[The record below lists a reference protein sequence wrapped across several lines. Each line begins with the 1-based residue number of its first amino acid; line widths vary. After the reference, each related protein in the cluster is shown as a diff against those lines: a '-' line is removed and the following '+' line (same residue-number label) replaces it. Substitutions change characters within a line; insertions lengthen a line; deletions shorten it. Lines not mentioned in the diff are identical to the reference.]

1 MTPDRF
7 FSLMLLLGSRDA
19 VTTQEL
25 ASALGVSL
33 RTITRDLNWLRD
45 AGLPVTAQRGRLGGV
60 TMLPGAGPDLTR
72 LTPGERDQLSLTG
85 LDEKQRAELDASAE
99 SRRALAKIMAAP
111 SRRGQ
116 ELLPL
121 TDVVHVDSRPW
132 LQARALGPTPT
143 PASLIGPVR
152 RGRRLRIAYDS
163 PRASGPRE
171 SCPRDL
177 VVDPYGLLAKA
188 GIWYLVADRA
198 RVPRMYRLERI
209 TAWTE
214 VDRPRRIREGQ
225 TLATVAA
232 ALMDQWEHEHATEVS
247 ATIDRTQIVR
257 AQRIFGQRLVRDDHE
272 GHDHEEHDRE
282 ESATG
287 PGVRVTIRFLRLE
300 DVRALL
306 PFGSAI
312 TVHGPAEARAHL
324 HHLAT
329 DLAHHY
335 AREEPEQRPGAA
347 PPRGDTAPGK
357 ATTRRVGRAVR

>member
-1 MTPDRF
+1 VTPDRF
-7 FSLMLLLGSRDA
+7 FSLMLLLESRDA

-60 TMLPGAGPDLTR
+60 TMLPGSGLDLTR
-72 LTPGERDQLSLTG
+72 LTPGERDHLSLTG
-85 LDEKQRAELDASAE
+85 LDEKQRAELDASVE
-99 SRRALAKIMAAP
+99 SRRALSKLAAAQP
-111 SRRGQ
+111 RRVHE

-132 LQARALGPTPT
+132 RQARASGPT
-143 PASLIGPVR
+143 PASLIGAVR
-152 RGRRLRIAYDS
+152 RGRRLRIEYDS
-163 PRASGPRE
+163 PRESG
-171 SCPRDL
+171 PRDL
-177 VVDPYGLLAKA
+177 VVDPYGLFAKA

-209 TAWTE
+209 TTWKE
-214 VDRPRRIREGQ
+214 VDRPRRIRESQ

-232 ALMDQWEHEHATEVS
+232 ALVDQWEHNHAIEVS
-247 ATIDRTQIVR
+247 ATIDRTQIER
-257 AQRIFGQRLVRDDHE
+257 AQRIFGRRLVPD
-272 GHDHEEHDRE
+272 GHDHDHGHDQDQDQDHE

-287 PGVRVTIRFLRLE
+287 RKVTIRFLHLE

-312 TVHGPAEARAHL
+312 TVHGPTEARAHL
-324 HHLAT
+324 RDLAT
-329 DLAHHY
+329 DLAQHY
-335 AREEPEQRPGAA
+335 APSPT
-347 PPRGDTAPGK
+347 P
-357 ATTRRVGRAVR
+357 

>member
-7 FSLMLLLGSRDA
+7 FSLMLLLTSRNA

-60 TMLPGAGPDLTR
+60 TMLPGSGLDLTR
-72 LTPGERDQLSLTG
+72 LTPGERDQLSLAG
-85 LDEKQRAELDASAE
+85 LDEKQRAELNASVE
-99 SRRALAKIMAAP
+99 SRRALSKIVATQ
-111 SRRGQ
+111 SRR

-132 LQARALGPTPT
+132 LQARTSGTT

-152 RGRRLRIAYDS
+152 RGRQLRIEYDS
-163 PRASGPRE
+163 SRE
-171 SCPRDL
+171 SCSRVL

-188 GIWYLVADRA
+188 GIWYLVADCARA
-198 RVPRMYRLERI
+198 PRMYRLERI
-209 TAWTE
+209 TAWKE
-214 VDRPRRIREGQ
+214 VDQPRRIRENQ

-232 ALMDQWEHEHATEVS
+232 ALVDQWEHDHAIEVS
-247 ATIDRTQIVR
+247 ATIDQTQIER
-257 AQRIFGQRLVRDDHE
+257 ARRILGQRLVQDDH
-272 GHDHEEHDRE
+272 E

-287 PGVRVTIRFLRLE
+287 HKVRIRFLHLE
-300 DVRALL
+300 DVRTLL

-312 TVHGPAEARAHL
+312 TVHGPTEARAHL
-324 HHLAT
+324 SDLAT
-329 DLAHHY
+329 NLAHHY
-335 AREEPEQRPGAA
+335 APSP
-347 PPRGDTAPGK
+347 TS
-357 ATTRRVGRAVR
+357 

>member
-7 FSLMLLLGSRDA
+7 FSLMLLLASRNA

-60 TMLPGAGPDLTR
+60 TMLPGSGLDLTR
-72 LTPGERDQLSLTG
+72 LTPGERDHLSLTG
-85 LDEKQRAELDASAE
+85 LDEKQRAELNASVE
-99 SRRALAKIMAAP
+99 SRRALSKIAAAQ
-111 SRRGQ
+111 SRRVH

-132 LQARALGPTPT
+132 LQAHPSGTT
-143 PASLIGPVR
+143 PAALIGAVR
-152 RGRRLRIAYDS
+152 RGRRLRIEYDS
-163 PRASGPRE
+163 PRAS
-171 SCPRDL
+171 CPRHL
-177 VVDPYGLLAKA
+177 VVDPYGLFAKA
-188 GIWYLVADRA
+188 GTWYLVADRA
-198 RVPRMYRLERI
+198 GVPRMYRLERI
-209 TAWTE
+209 TTWKD
-214 VDRPRRIREGQ
+214 VDQPRRIREDQ

-232 ALMDQWEHEHATEVS
+232 ALTDQWEHDHVIEVS
-247 ATIDRTQIVR
+247 ATIDQTQIER

-272 GHDHEEHDRE
+272 D
-282 ESATG
+282 SATG
-287 PGVRVTIRFLRLE
+287 HKVTIRFLHLE

-312 TVHGPAEARAHL
+312 TVHGPTEARAHL
-324 HHLAT
+324 SDLAT

-335 AREEPEQRPGAA
+335 APSP
-347 PPRGDTAPGK
+347 TS
-357 ATTRRVGRAVR
+357 

>member
-7 FSLMLLLGSRDA
+7 FSLMLLLESRDG

-60 TMLPGAGPDLTR
+60 TLLPGAGLDLMR
-72 LTPGERDQLSLTG
+72 LTPGERDHLSLTG
-85 LDEKQRAELDASAE
+85 LDDKQRAELDASVE
-99 SRRALAKIMAAP
+99 SRRALSKIVATQ
-111 SRRGQ
+111 SRRGHD
-116 ELLPL
+116 LLPL

-132 LQARALGPTPT
+132 LRTRASGTT
-143 PASLIGPVR
+143 PASLIGTVR
-152 RGRRLRIAYDS
+152 RGRRLRIEYDS
-163 PRASGPRE
+163 PRE

-177 VVDPYGLLAKA
+177 VVDPYGLFAKA

-209 TAWTE
+209 TAWKE
-214 VDRPRRIREGQ
+214 VDQPRRIRENQ
-225 TLATVAA
+225 TLVTVAA
-232 ALMDQWEHEHATEVS
+232 ALVDQWEHNHAIEVS
-247 ATIDRTQIVR
+247 ATIDQTQFER
-257 AQRIFGQRLVRDDHE
+257 AQRIFGQRLVQDDH
-272 GHDHEEHDRE
+272 E

-287 PGVRVTIRFLRLE
+287 RKVTIRFLHLE

-312 TVHGPAEARAHL
+312 TVHGPTEARAHL
-324 HHLAT
+324 RDLAT
-329 DLAHHY
+329 NLALHY
-335 AREEPEQRPGAA
+335 ELV
-347 PPRGDTAPGK
+347 
-357 ATTRRVGRAVR
+357 TRSW

>member
-7 FSLMLLLGSRDA
+7 FSLMLLLASRDA

-60 TMLPGAGPDLTR
+60 TMLPGSGVDLTR
-72 LTPGERDQLSLTG
+72 LTPGERDHLSLIG

-99 SRRALAKIMAAP
+99 SERALSKIAAVRSRRAD
-111 SRRGQ
+111 

-121 TDVVHVDSRPW
+121 TEVVHVDSRPW
-132 LQARALGPTPT
+132 LQAHTAGPT
-143 PASLIGPVR
+143 PASLIGAVR

-163 PRASGPRE
+163 PREPG
-171 SCPRDL
+171 PRDL

-198 RVPRMYRLERI
+198 RTPRMYRLERI
-209 TAWTE
+209 TTWKE
-214 VDRPRRIREGQ
+214 VDQPRRIRESQ

-232 ALMDQWEHEHATEVS
+232 ALLEQWERNHGVEVS
-247 ATIDRTQIVR
+247 ATVDRTQIER
-257 AQRIFGQRLVRDDHE
+257 AQRIFGQRLVRDE
-272 GHDHEEHDRE
+272 QE
-282 ESATG
+282 ESAAG
-287 PGVRVTIRFLRLE
+287 HKVTIRFLHLG
-300 DVRALL
+300 DVRTLL
-306 PFGSAI
+306 PFGSTI

-324 HHLAT
+324 SDLAT
-329 DLAHHY
+329 RLAAHY
-335 AREEPEQRPGAA
+335 A
-347 PPRGDTAPGK
+347 PPPAS
-357 ATTRRVGRAVR
+357 

>member
-7 FSLMLLLGSRDA
+7 FSLMLLLASRNA

-33 RTITRDLNWLRD
+33 RTVTRDLNWLRD

-60 TMLPGAGPDLTR
+60 TMLPGSGLDLTR
-72 LTPGERDQLSLTG
+72 LTPGERDHLSLTG
-85 LDEKQRAELDASAE
+85 LDERQRAELDASVE
-99 SRRALAKIMAAP
+99 SRRALSKIAAAHP
-111 SRRGQ
+111 RRVDG
-116 ELLPL
+116 LLPL

-132 LQARALGPTPT
+132 LRTRTSGPT

-152 RGRRLRIAYDS
+152 RGRRIRIEYDS
-163 PRASGPRE
+163 PRE

-188 GIWYLVADRA
+188 GSWYLVADCA
-198 RVPRMYRLERI
+198 RVPRMYRLDRI
-209 TAWTE
+209 TTWKE
-214 VDRPRRIREGQ
+214 VDRPRQIRESQ

-232 ALMDQWEHEHATEVS
+232 ALLDQWEHQHAMEVS
-247 ATIDRTQIVR
+247 ATIDRTQIER
-257 AQRIFGQRLVRDDHE
+257 AQRIFGRRLVRDDHE
-272 GHDHEEHDRE
+272 

-287 PGVRVTIRFLRLE
+287 HKVTIRFPHLE

-312 TVHGPAEARAHL
+312 TVHGPTEARAHL
-324 HHLAT
+324 HDLAT
-329 DLAHHY
+329 GLAHHY
-335 AREEPEQRPGAA
+335 APSP
-347 PPRGDTAPGK
+347 TS
-357 ATTRRVGRAVR
+357 